1 MDGRLNFKEFY
12 KSLRKIMNLPES
24 DDDEEDAEDNVQEE

>member
-12 KSLRKIMNLPES
+12 KSLRKIMDLPDS
-24 DDDEEDAEDNVQEE
+24 DSDEDEAEDNLE